1 MNKITKSVIEKLAEY
16 QGSPVISIYLPT
28 HRLPGPQHSQEDQT
42 RFKNL
47 LRDATSLLEDEGA
60 DSPALRE
67 NLKSLEELIDDVSFW
82 QDTLEGLAVFID
94 DIEVQMYAS
103 PFEFEESVSYGD
115 VFDVVPLHMV
125 LSQNRGFYT
134 LALSL
139 SDPKLYRGDAY
150 GMEAVDAGLPKS
162 LEDALNI
169 DELPANNKMRGSHRG
184 GHSSTG
190 GTTSPQGEGDTSES
204 GHAEKLQFFRIIEK
218 TIQQHPRFDP
228 ELPFLLA
235 ATENEAAHFKSVT
248 NFKSMLEDVLHGSFS
263 DRAPGEVF
271 KSAWSI
277 IRRRVIDRQEE
288 ELASRYQ
295 ESFGVYKAS
304 MDLDEIT
311 TAIQEG
317 RVETLMVSLV
327 DETNDSITD
336 YQEGPA
342 PVVRVVPE
350 NLRERLR
357 EAIELAFDQGA
368 KIVGMD
374 QSRMPGQSMV
384 AALYRY

>member
-1 MNKITKSVIEKLAEY
+1 MKKITKSVIEKLAEY

-47 LRDATSLLEDEGA
+47 LREAANLLEEEDI

-67 NLKSLEELIDDVSFW
+67 SLKSLEELVDDVSFW
-82 QDTLEGLAVFID
+82 QGTLEGLAVFID
-94 DIEVQMYAS
+94 EIEIQMYSS
-103 PFEFEESVSYGD
+103 PFEFEESVSCGD
-115 VFDVVPLHMV
+115 VFDIVPLHMV
-125 LSQNRGFYT
+125 LSQNRSFYT

-139 SDPKLYRGDAY
+139 SEPKLYRGDAY

-162 LEDALNI
+162 MEEALNI
-169 DELPANNKMRGSHRG
+169 DELPANNRMRGSHRG
-184 GHSSTG
+184 GLSSTG
-190 GTTSPQGEGDTSES
+190 GATSPQGEGDTSEA
-204 GHAEKLQFFRIIEK
+204 GHAEKLQFFRIIER
-218 TIQQHPRFDP
+218 TILEHPRFDST
-228 ELPFLLA
+228 LPLLLA

-248 NFKSMLEDVLHGSFS
+248 NFKSMLQQVLHGSFS
-263 DRAPGEVF
+263 DRPPGEVF

-277 IRRRVIDRQEE
+277 IRHEVIDKQER
-288 ELASRYQ
+288 ELAGKYQ
-295 ESFGVYKAS
+295 ESFGVYRAS

-311 TAIQEG
+311 AAIQEG
-317 RVETLMVSLV
+317 RVDTLMVSLV

-350 NLRERLR
+350 NLKERLR
-357 EAIELAFDQGA
+357 EAIELAFEQGA

-374 QSRMPGQSMV
+374 QSRMPGHSMV